1 MASLSKILLLST
13 FSCATFIPSS
23 QAVSG
28 RAAEVRDDPAPVS
41 DRAAAV
47 KEAFEHAWNG
57 YYTYA
62 FPDDELRS
70 VSNVGINTR

>member
-1 MASLSKILLLST
+1 MALLSKLFLLSA
-13 FSCATFIPSS
+13 FSCAALIP
-23 QAVSG
+23 AVSG
-28 RAAEVRDDPAPVS
+28 RAAEVKDDPAPVS

-62 FPDDELRS
+62 FPSDELLPI
-70 VSNVGINTR
+70 SNVGANSR